1 MFGHLEFYFGKYVR
15 LECNPIPAL
24 ISGSFQFHNRSVR
37 IFDHRV
43 FIRVVKQTQNA
54 IALFAKLRIAICDF
68 CENCESPSEAI
79 MLESAQSSSKKNLS
93 RGCPLKIKMFD
104 FASLAIFPNATYQE
118 NRLFCLRNC
127 APLSKVRLHCLRDC
141 DFIAI
146 AICNFAIF
154 AIHFTTS
161 IN

>member
-68 CENCESPSEAI
+68 CDNCESSSEAI
-79 MLESAQSSSKKNLS
+79 RKIFIKFLAKFSVFLFRNFRNCDLPEKQIVLFAKL
-93 RGCPLKIKMFD
+93 RTPLKSQIAL
-104 FASLAIFPNATYQE
+104 FARLRFHR
-118 NRLFCLRNC
+118 NRNLQFRNFRN
-127 APLSKVRLHCLRDC
+127 P
-141 DFIAI
+141 FY
-146 AICNFAIF
+146 NQY
-154 AIHFTTS
+154 
-161 IN
+161 